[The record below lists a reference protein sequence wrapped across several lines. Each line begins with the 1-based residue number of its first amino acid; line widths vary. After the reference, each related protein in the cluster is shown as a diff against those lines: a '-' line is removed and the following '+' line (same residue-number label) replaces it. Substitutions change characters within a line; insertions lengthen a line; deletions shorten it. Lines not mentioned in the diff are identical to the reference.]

1 MGLANQRTLI
11 EAELMTQMNIQF
23 PGIAIFGENSDEV
36 TPANAAWIRMSITV
50 LEVIY
55 PCLNNVSEQT
65 DALFNVQVFTPLAQ
79 GAGEAST
86 KVDAAKSILK
96 NSNLAGIEFLSFDIA
111 TGVVEAEWY
120 NILLRATY
128 RARE

>member
-11 EAELMTQMNIQF
+11 ETELMTQMNIQF
-23 PGIAIFGENSDEV
+23 PNIAIFGENSDE
-36 TPANAAWIRMSITV
+36 TPPPNAVWIRMSITV
-50 LEVIY
+50 LEIIY

-65 DALFNVQVFTPLAQ
+65 DALFNVQVFAPLAK

-86 KVDAAKSILK
+86 KVDAAKSILR